1 MTSPSDTP
9 PIARTITARVHDNA
23 IARVPKLFTDSLAAI
38 FTELLQNARRAEA
51 TRLYINTGTTP
62 RITPPNPAAHCITV
76 ADDGTG
82 IADPAILLSFG
93 ETGWD
98 NATAT
103 REDAAGMGIA
113 ALARRGCTVH
123 SASRTTPAWRV
134 TLTPAHFLGRESAPV
149 HLTSTT
155 GTQPYPNG
163 TEITFAAPEDL
174 PAITKALTSAAR
186 YYPLPVY
193 LNGEQLVRHAFLH
206 DAIHTETW
214 QGATFGVFTHHYPYT
229 NTPDL
234 NFHGLCLNAR
244 LPRVDTI
251 AGHTWTVRADV
262 QDCPQLELVLPA
274 RNEPV
279 ETPFLDNLRCAA
291 RAAIYRAI
299 ATANP
304 APRMAYTDVQKAW
317 ALAITLPFPP
327 HELPRWQPE
336 AAHDHHWHHTAAV
349 YHPTGAEPL
358 LMTAELE
365 PHDAQTFHRA
375 AVRAGIA
382 DRLLEPRTP
391 FDGFRW
397 YGNIPRIRQ
406 ITARITT
413 AGITRSLLTITR
425 TGAQHVSPTARPDAI
440 SLHVLIEHPNG
451 TYESFDLPADV
462 VFAAEPYAHPG
473 EITPLVTTD
482 SDITPPQLTGLL
494 NTAFFTPSDDCDAD
508 SWSTQE
514 ERFNDEALALAL
526 TTLVSKAEA
535 HRQTLIDAV
544 HREITW
550 RLGPGEDLQITIR
563 NRQISIEPAPDPAP

>member
-1 MTSPSDTP
+1 MTSPSDTH

-23 IARVPKLFTDSLAAI
+23 IARVPKLFADSLAAI

-214 QGATFGVFTHHYPYT
+214 QGATFGVFTHRYPYT

-244 LPRVDTI
+244 LPRIDSV
-251 AGHTWTVRADV
+251 AGHTWTVRANV

-279 ETPFLDNLRCAA
+279 ETPFLDNLRQAA

-299 ATANP
+299 AAASPPPRMAVHRCAESLGTRHRPAVP
-304 APRMAYTDVQKAW
+304 APRTPT
-317 ALAITLPFPP
+317 LAARSRPRPRLAPHRRRLPPDRRRAP
-327 HELPRWQPE
+327 
-336 AAHDHHWHHTAAV
+336 AHDRRA
-349 YHPTGAEPL
+349 
-358 LMTAELE
+358 
-365 PHDAQTFHRA
+365 RA
-375 AVRAGIA
+375 ARRPDLPPRRRSRRHRRSPA
-382 DRLLEPRTP
+382 RTP
-391 FDGFRW
+391 
-397 YGNIPRIRQ
+397 
-406 ITARITT
+406 
-413 AGITRSLLTITR
+413 
-425 TGAQHVSPTARPDAI
+425 
-440 SLHVLIEHPNG
+440 HP
-451 TYESFDLPADV
+451 V
-462 VFAAEPYAHPG
+462 
-473 EITPLVTTD
+473 
-482 SDITPPQLTGLL
+482 
-494 NTAFFTPSDDCDAD
+494 
-508 SWSTQE
+508 
-514 ERFNDEALALAL
+514 
-526 TTLVSKAEA
+526 
-535 HRQTLIDAV
+535 
-544 HREITW
+544 
-550 RLGPGEDLQITIR
+550 
-563 NRQISIEPAPDPAP
+563 